1 MRFGKY
7 IKELSAD
14 RVMLRARDIARSYDQ
29 DTPWLM
35 ARRGASGWRSSAVHA
50 GRVGLSLRGD
60 TCALAERTAQAT
72 DLDVN
77 YAKNG
82 AASMRAA

>member
-1 MRFGKY
+1 MR
-7 IKELSAD
+7 LSA
-14 RVMLRARDIARSYDQ
+14 RSIK
-29 DTPWLM
+29 
-35 ARRGASGWRSSAVHA
+35 
-50 GRVGLSLRGD
+50 RGD
-60 TCALAERTAQAT
+60 TYVLAERTAQAT